1 MTMLKPTG
9 TRIADGAG
17 SLKAV
22 TARLVSNL
30 DAPLR
35 LDDGIPIPLRGGR
48 LRTGDHLKVQQTLER
63 MGVGQSFVS
72 PLQDKST
79 DSIIKAISKSTGRKF
94 ASRRIENKQVRVW
107 RVL

>member
-17 SLKAV
+17 NLKAM

-30 DAPLR
+30 DAPLA
-35 LDDGIPIPLRGGR
+35 LDDHIPLPPKGGR
-48 LRTGDHLKVQQTLER
+48 TRTGDHLKVQHTLER

-72 PLQDKST
+72 PLKEQATLTIMKGVSERH
-79 DSIIKAISKSTGRKF
+79 GRKF
-94 ASRRIENKQVRVW
+94 ATRRMEHKQVRVW
-107 RVL
+107 RVE